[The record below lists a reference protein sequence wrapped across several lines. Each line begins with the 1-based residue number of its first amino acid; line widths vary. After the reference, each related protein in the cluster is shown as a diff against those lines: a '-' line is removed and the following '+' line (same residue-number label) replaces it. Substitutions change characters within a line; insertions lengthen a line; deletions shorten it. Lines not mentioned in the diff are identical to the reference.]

1 MSKGKKLSNKGA
13 SSGALIN
20 KIKNK
25 GKWQES
31 FCNIADNEK
40 WLAYLILM
48 PVVILIFFMAY
59 FPAIQSFKFSLMYY
73 NTRLP
78 ARAHFI
84 GLNNYIKIL
93 RSPLFFEALKRTAYF
108 VLIAVGMILCIA
120 LVFSLVLNESFKGRS
135 ILRALVML
143 AWAIP
148 PVVNGFMWKW
158 LLNGD
163 FGFLNGILYQFGLI
177 SSYKPWLK
185 DPFAALNWAT
195 LTFVWRFTPFVTI
208 LLLGALQSIPLEL
221 YDSAKVD
228 GAGAR
233 SCLWYI
239 TLPLLRPMLT
249 IALIIIMI
257 FAFTVFDEIYTLTG
271 LDPATKTLMMY
282 DYELSFEK
290 GRFGL
295 GSALA
300 YIIGIFMFLIT
311 YFYIKSIYK
320 EVKH

>member
-1 MSKGKKLSNKGA
+1 ME
-13 SSGALIN
+13 IR
-20 KIKNK
+20 NK
-25 GKWQES
+25 GKWQPS
-31 FCNIADNEK
+31 LYAVADNEK
-40 WLAYLILM
+40 WLAYLILT
-48 PVVILIFFMAY
+48 PVVILIFLMAY
-59 FPAIQSFKFSLMYY
+59 FPALQSFRFSLMYY

-78 ARAHFI
+78 GRIHFV
-84 GLNNYIKIL
+84 GLNNYIRIL
-93 RSPLFFEALKRTAYF
+93 QDPLFLEALKRTAYF
-108 VLIAVGMILCIA
+108 VVIAVGMILGLA
-120 LVFSLVLNESFKGRS
+120 LVFSLVLNENFKGRP

-158 LLNGD
+158 LLSGD

-177 SSYKPWLK
+177 SSYEPWLK
-185 DPFAALNWAT
+185 DPFAALNWAI

-233 SCLWYI
+233 ACWWHI

-282 DYELSFEK
+282 GYELSFEK
-290 GRFGL
+290 GRFGR

-300 YIIGIFMFLIT
+300 YVIGILMFFMT

>member
-1 MSKGKKLSNKGA
+1 MRKRAPLQAPSQTLRMKIRNKQ
-13 SSGALIN
+13 
-20 KIKNK
+20 
-25 GKWQES
+25 KWQRS
-31 FCNIADNEK
+31 LSAIIDNQK
-40 WLAYLILM
+40 WLAYLILA

-59 FPAIQSFKFSLMYY
+59 FPAIQSFRFSLMYY

-78 ARAHFI
+78 ERIHFV
-84 GLNNYIKIL
+84 GLNNYIRIL
-93 RSPLFFEALKRTAYF
+93 KDPLFLEALKRTAYF
-108 VLIAVGMILCIA
+108 VVIAVGMILSIA
-120 LVFSLVLNESFKGRS
+120 LVFSLVLNENFKGRS
-135 ILRALVML
+135 ILRALVIL

-158 LLNGD
+158 LLSGD

-177 SSYKPWLK
+177 SSYEPWLK
-185 DPFAALNWAT
+185 DPFMALNWAT

-233 SCLWYI
+233 SCWWHI

-282 DYELSFEK
+282 GYELAFEK
-290 GRFGL
+290 GRFGI

-300 YIIGIFMFLIT
+300 YIIGILMFLIT
-311 YFYIKSIYK
+311 YFYIKSIYR

>member
-1 MSKGKKLSNKGA
+1 MKL
-13 SSGALIN
+13 
-20 KIKNK
+20 KNK
-25 GKWQES
+25 LEKWHTNL
-31 FCNIADNEK
+31 CDVADNER
-40 WLAYLILM
+40 WLAYLILV

-59 FPAIQSFKFSLMYY
+59 LPAIQSFRFSLMYY
-73 NTRLP
+73 NTGLP
-78 ARAHFI
+78 HKIRFI
-84 GLNNYIKIL
+84 GLDNYLRIL
-93 RSPLFFEALKRTAYF
+93 NDPLFLEALKRSVYF
-108 VLIAVGMILCIA
+108 VIIAVGLILSIA
-120 LVFSLVLNESFKGRS
+120 LGFALVLNENFRGRS
-135 ILRALVML
+135 TLRALVML

-163 FGFLNGILYQFGLI
+163 FGFLNGVLYQLRLI

-185 DPFAALNWAT
+185 DPFAALNWAV

-208 LLLGALQSIPLEL
+208 LLLGALQSIPVQV
-221 YDSAKVD
+221 YDAARVD
-228 GAGAR
+228 GANAR
-233 SCLWYI
+233 SCLWHI
-239 TLPLLRPMLT
+239 TLPLIRPMLT
-249 IALIIIMI
+249 IALTVIMI

-282 DYELSFEK
+282 DYELAFEK

-300 YIIGIFMFLIT
+300 YIIGIFMFLMA

-320 EVKH
+320 EVEL